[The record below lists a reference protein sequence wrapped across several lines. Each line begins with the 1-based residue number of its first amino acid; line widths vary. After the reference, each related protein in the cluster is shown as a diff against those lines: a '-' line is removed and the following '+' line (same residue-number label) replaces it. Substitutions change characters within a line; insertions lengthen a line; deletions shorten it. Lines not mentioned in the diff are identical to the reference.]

1 MTETVAVVDYGSG
14 NLRSVEKS
22 LQRAARESG
31 RAARILVTADPE
43 AVAEAGRVVL
53 PGVGAFAAC
62 MDGLCAIDGMIPALE
77 HAVLAEKRP
86 FLGVCVG
93 MQLLAEKGLE
103 FGARGGLGWIPGVV
117 RRLEPDDPACRVPHM
132 GWNTVRARAP
142 HPALKSL
149 DHRPQDF
156 YFVHSYHFACENDA
170 HMLGVTEY
178 GGRIAAIVGRD
189 NLLGVQFHPEKSQA
203 AGLALLADFLAW
215 RP

>member
-31 RAARILVTADPE
+31 RDARIVVTGDPE
-43 AVAEAGRVVL
+43 AVAGAGRIVL

-62 MDGLCAIDGMIPALE
+62 MNGLAAIEGMIPALE
-77 HAVLAEKRP
+77 HAVLVEKRP

-103 FGARGGLGWIPGVV
+103 FGENAGLGWIPGVV
-117 RRLEPDDPACRVPHM
+117 RRLAPADPACRVPHV
-132 GWNTVRARAP
+132 GWNTVRARVP
-142 HPALKSL
+142 HPVLKSL

-170 HMLGVTEY
+170 HVLGVTDY